1 MPGLCGRW
9 CCGLADEV
17 GFIAPAP
24 SVVPAALR
32 LLLIGIDALLLPLA
46 VWLSFWRRL
55 AHPLHPSFQ
64 APGLWLLPAV
74 LMVARDVLL
83 GVGLAHHCRFWSLRL
98 RREGLKC
105 TRSITL
111 NLKLLLPGGDLMG

>member
-64 APGLWLLPAV
+64 APGLWLLSTV
-74 LMVARDVLL
+74 LLVGLSLVALDVLL
-83 GVGLAHHCRFWSLRL
+83 GVGPAHHCRF
-98 RREGLKC
+98 
-105 TRSITL
+105 
-111 NLKLLLPGGDLMG
+111 